1 MALNVV
7 DQEVKR
13 RYGMDVK
20 EQAYW
25 IHEIEKSKTEV
36 ETVSIL
42 IREMVR
48 LETLIGT
55 TSVILLLN
63 VMFTVGLVVCVLI
76 LAFSN
81 NGSVDMN
88 SAGKAV
94 GILKSLTGGK

>member
-20 EQAYW
+20 EQAFW
-25 IHEIEKSKTEV
+25 IHDIEKSKTEV

-42 IREMVR
+42 IREIVR

-63 VMFTVGLVVCVLI
+63 VILTVGLLICVLI
-76 LAFSN
+76 MALGSGGVDSAMASKAF
-81 NGSVDMN
+81 GVAKGMM
-88 SAGKAV
+88 K
-94 GILKSLTGGK
+94 